1 MGLNGVGL
9 DGSVAITNR
18 CFGRLW
24 LVAWTC
30 LCLTGGCSQQSQSG
44 GQLSGVVTVSGKPA
58 SGSTI
63 RFFDEANQM
72 VGAASVGDGGEYV
85 VTDLPRKPLR
95 VAVEPGQESGL
106 YAAAPPPPG
115 TTGLPGAS
123 TVPPAKIPEKFRSAE
138 TSGLTAH
145 LTQKVQILDFAL
157 D

>member
-1 MGLNGVGL
+1 MGSTGVGP
-9 DGSVAITNR
+9 DDSVPITNR
-18 CFGRLW
+18 CFGRVW
-24 LVAWTC
+24 LVAWLC
-30 LCLTGGCSQQSQSG
+30 LHLTGGCSQQSQSG

-63 RFFDEANQM
+63 RFFDEANQV

-85 VTDLPRKPLR
+85 ATDLPRKPLR
-95 VAVEPGQESGL
+95 VAVEPGQESGV

-123 TVPPAKIPEKFRSAE
+123 TVPPAKIPEKFRSTE
-138 TSGLTAH
+138 TSGLTADV
-145 LTQKVQILDFAL
+145 TQKEQIKNFAL